1 VVRISDLHI
10 YGFGKLENFHL
21 KDLQSLQLI
30 YGENEA
36 GKSTIMA
43 FIHAILFGFP
53 TKQAKNYEP
62 KTHSKY
68 GGKLTLET
76 MNMGKAVIER
86 VKGTSSSS
94 VTVTLDDGT
103 IGGEDLLRR
112 LLNGMDEN
120 FYRSI
125 FSFDVHGLQKLHQLK
140 EEDIGRFLFSAG
152 TVGTDSLFRMEQK
165 LQKEME
171 KLYKPN
177 GRNPVINQELQT
189 LKELESELKKGKKN
203 NDQYIQVLLE
213 IENQKQHLLKLS
225 AEERKWQA
233 YQERLAREETARPL
247 LLEKQRL
254 EEEMKAIGE
263 VAFPVDGISRLEKH
277 LDRLLQIDGMI
288 SALQEKIDLKEKQI
302 QQWQNGLL
310 SLEEEAAIEAIVNQS
325 ADYKKWLEDW
335 KKDQIKI
342 SELNSQL
349 EELKTFLHFEHL
361 TDEEIYQIDTS
372 MDVKRRIKEQI
383 QKLIRLIS
391 QKEHIEKAIQT
402 NTSELQTAESECEK
416 IEERLLPEQEFR
428 TLQKKAE
435 NKTEKESLA
444 KEIRWLEHQLQKIET
459 EKQAKKRNK
468 QPFAAGFVLVFS
480 IVLALWLGIQQ
491 EWMLL
496 SVPFFGFV
504 ASFLLWTKKT
514 PDHLLEQ
521 QEKEL
526 KAEINDRKKE
536 IQEMGY
542 PLSKEEAAIYQKQ
555 TELRDRWKQ
564 SILRLEQ
571 LEQQKSKLIS
581 DKKEWE
587 REFSENL
594 LSVQRIQRKL
604 SFPETMEWNIL
615 DEAFEKLLSMKDLIR
630 QKKICQKRMEEM
642 EEAIRKWK
650 VQLQQWTKTF
660 GLPDHDIEYMLF
672 QLKEQLKKNKE
683 KALQIKE
690 TSKQIEQYKEELQG
704 VIKEKAEFEREIQK
718 LFAAANTETEEDFR
732 KKGAQWKKLE
742 QLKERLE
749 LIQHQLPG
757 NTELLFPLDQP
768 EKWKNAKIEAEERLK
783 ALGQEKKRV
792 QESLAKWEYEKKV
805 LEEGGTYTERLHL
818 FHLQRSVVNERAKKW
833 AQLAITKHIFAKTVK
848 HFKDQKL
855 PLALKKA
862 EELLNLLTN
871 GQYIHL
877 YTNKEGKFY
886 VKRKD
891 GMFFDAAELSQ
902 ATGEQVYVALRL
914 ALATVLQE
922 EYPCPLIIDD
932 AFVHFDHKRM
942 SAMAEVL
949 KKASRHTQILI
960 FTCHQ
965 HVKTYFPETSI
976 IHLGEPEWANV
987 TK

>member
-1 VVRISDLHI
+1 MRISDLHI

-21 KDLQSLQLI
+21 KDLKSLQLI

-43 FIHAILFGFP
+43 FIHAVLFGFP
-53 TKQAKNYEP
+53 TRQAKNYEP

-76 MNMGKAVIER
+76 VNMGKAVIER

-94 VTVTLDDGT
+94 VTVRLDDGT

-152 TVGTDSLFRMEQK
+152 TVGTDSLYRLEKK

-189 LKELESELKKGKKN
+189 LKELEADVKKGKKK
-203 NDQYIQVLLE
+203 NDQYLHVLVE
-213 IENQKQHLLKLS
+213 IENQKQHLSKLS
-225 AEERKWQA
+225 VEEGKCQA
-233 YQERLAREETARPL
+233 YLERLAREETIRPL
-247 LLEKQRL
+247 LMEKQRL

-277 LDRLLQIDGMI
+277 LDRLHHLEGMI
-288 SALQEKIDLKEKQI
+288 SALQEKIDWKEKQI
-302 QQWQNGLL
+302 RRWQNDLL
-310 SLEEEAAIEAIVNQS
+310 SLEEEAAIEASVNQS
-325 ADYKKWLEDW
+325 AEYKKWQEDW
-335 KKDQIKI
+335 QNDQMKI

-349 EELKTFLHFEHL
+349 EELKTYLHFEHF

-372 MDVKRRIKEQI
+372 MDVKRRIKEEI

-391 QKEHIEKAIQT
+391 QKEHIEKALQT
-402 NTSELQTAESECEK
+402 NRSELQTAEKECEK
-416 IEERLLPEQEFR
+416 IEELLLPEQEFR

-435 NKTEKESLA
+435 NQTEKESLA
-444 KEIRWLEHQLQKIET
+444 KEIRWLELQLQKIET

-468 QPFAAGFVLVFS
+468 QPLAAGFVLVFS
-480 IVLALWLGIQQ
+480 IVLALWLVIQH
-491 EWMLL
+491 EWLLL

-504 ASFLLWTKKT
+504 AAFLLWTKKT
-514 PDHLLEQ
+514 PDLLEE

-526 KAEINDRKKE
+526 KKEINQRKKE

-542 PLSKEEAAIYQKQ
+542 LLTKEEASMYRKQ

-564 SILRLEQ
+564 SIMRLEQ

-587 REFSENL
+587 REFSGNL
-594 LSVQRIQRKL
+594 LRVQRIQHKL
-604 SFPETMEWNIL
+604 CFPKTMEWNIL
-615 DEAFEKLLSMKDLIR
+615 DEAFEKLLSMKYIIR
-630 QKKICQKRMEEM
+630 QKKICKERMKEM
-642 EEAIRKWK
+642 EESIQRWK
-650 VQLQQWTKTF
+650 DQLHRWTKTL
-660 GLPDHDIEYMLF
+660 GLPDHDIEYVLF

-690 TSKQIEQYKEELQG
+690 TSKQAEQYKEELQA

-718 LFAAANTETEEDFR
+718 LFASANTETEEDFR
-732 KKGAQWKKLE
+732 KKGTQWKKLE

-749 LIQHQLPG
+749 LIHRQVPDSPD
-757 NTELLFPLDQP
+757 LLFPLDQP
-768 EKWKNAKIEAEERLK
+768 AKWKKAKLEVEEKLK
-783 ALGQEKKRV
+783 ELGQEKKRV
-792 QESLAKWEYEKKV
+792 QADLAKWEYEKKV
-805 LEEGGTYTERLHL
+805 LEEGGTYAERLHL
-818 FHLQRSVVNERAKKW
+818 FHLQRSVVNEKAKKW
-833 AQLAITKHIFAKTVK
+833 AQLAIAKHIFAKTVK

-855 PLALKKA
+855 PLALQKA
-862 EELLNLLTN
+862 EELLSMLTN
-871 GQYIHL
+871 GRYIHL
-877 YTNKEGKFY
+877 YTNEEGKFY

-891 GMFFDAAELSQ
+891 GMFFEPQELSQ
-902 ATGEQVYVALRL
+902 ATGEQVYVSLRL
-914 ALATVLQE
+914 ALASVLQE
-922 EYPCPLIIDD
+922 EYPFPLIIDD

-942 SAMAEVL
+942 SAVAEVL
-949 KKASRHTQILI
+949 KEVSRHTQILI

-965 HVKTYFPETSI
+965 HVKMYFPETSI
-976 IHLGEPEWANV
+976 IHLEEPDWANV